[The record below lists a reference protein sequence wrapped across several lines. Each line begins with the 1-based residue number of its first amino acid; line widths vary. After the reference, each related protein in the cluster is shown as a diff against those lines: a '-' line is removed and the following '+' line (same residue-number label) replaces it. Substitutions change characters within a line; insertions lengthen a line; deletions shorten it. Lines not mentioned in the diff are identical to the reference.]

1 MTISVWG
8 LILLIFI
15 WFLFKWLFR
24 VIVLIFIGAVISK
37 LKKRGMEKVE
47 GIARQF
53 TGNHD
58 SAGSSKN

>member
-1 MTISVWG
+1 MITISVWG
-8 LILLIFI
+8 LVLLIFV

-24 VIVLIFIGAVISK
+24 VLVLIFIGAVVSN
-37 LKKRGMEKVE
+37 LKKKGMEKVE

-58 SAGSSKN
+58 QSRSS